1 GRAELLA
8 DLQVLEVSHPC
19 RRSPG
24 PGAASVPA
32 PRWRHRP
39 ALDHELGLAL
49 LHGLAALVQDRPLDG
64 DDPPVELRGLALVGD
79 PETPLDGV
87 PDLDRA
93 LEAPAETEKR
103 DGGEGTRH
111 GAAAETGRDGQT
123 KEAVSDP
130 LPEEGRPHELRVGVE
145 DVVVPGQARKGDD
158 VTL

>member
-1 GRAELLA
+1 EEVGNDGRAPRLVPAPVQRLVVTGDGRVGDDVGFRDGPPGRAELLA

-79 PETPLDGV
+79 PETHLDGV

-103 DGGEGTRH
+103 DGGEGTR
-111 GAAAETGRDGQT
+111 
-123 KEAVSDP
+123 
-130 LPEEGRPHELRVGVE
+130 
-145 DVVVPGQARKGDD
+145 
-158 VTL
+158 